1 MGMASK
7 GRRWIHPYL
16 AGKPKINIE
25 ESIEMSP
32 KKQREWIVHR
42 KHEPSRL
49 SQSILAQAY
58 SKVVPHYIRILRVP
72 AGEQNLHEARPQ
84 AQRRCVR

>member
-1 MGMASK
+1 
-7 GRRWIHPYL
+7 
-16 AGKPKINIE
+16 
-25 ESIEMSP
+25 MSP
-32 KKQREWIVHR
+32 KKQRDWIVHR